1 MLAANIVFIV
11 SSAGTSLHLKLIKP
25 IIKQIKM
32 KNFLTSLLFLLMV
45 IAFFGS
51 GISFISNAYAGSNG
65 PVWNDIPEGSFNV
78 KGNRDIIPQ
87 QYRTVRVNL
96 NELKNTVSNA
106 PFEFSDRALTSPMIM
121 ELPHPDGHT
130 SKFYVTEY
138 SMMEPGLS
146 AKFPDIKTY
155 TIKGIDDPYA
165 TGKID
170 FTIKGFHAM
179 VLTARGDYFIDP
191 YSSDEKE
198 IYISYFKRNFTSDK
212 SFECLTE
219 NIEKT
224 ANENQLM
231 RGFFSS
237 GPQLRTYRTAVAAT
251 GEYTTYHGGTVQSG
265 LAAIVTAM
273 NRVNGVYENEM
284 AVRMTLVSNNDLL
297 VYTNAST
304 DPYTN
309 NNGGTMLG
317 QNQSTCDNV
326 IGAANY
332 DMGHVFSTGGG
343 GVAYLGCIC
352 QNGAKA
358 RGVTGLPSPV
368 GDPFYIDYVA
378 HEMGHQFGANHTF
391 NSTSGGCGGGNRNAG
406 TAYEPGSASTIM
418 GYAGLCSPHN
428 LQNTSD
434 AYFHSGSFTEMVIYT
449 QIAAGNSCAAITN
462 TGNTPPVITV
472 PAGGFAIP
480 KSTPFRLNGS
490 ATDTE
495 NPNSLTYCWE
505 EIDLGPAGAPITPSG
520 DAHIFRSFRAD
531 TASYRIFPRLSNL
544 LNNWQTLGEI
554 LPSYGR
560 NLMFRLTVRDNNA
573 GGGGVDYS
581 LVEFTVDGNSGPFL
595 VTQPNT
601 NITWNANLPQTVIWD
616 VANTTAAP
624 VSCAMVNIKLSTDG
638 GNTFPVTLIDNTPN
652 DGSESV
658 NLPSVMST
666 LARIKVESVGNIFF
680 DLSNANFTIDNGV
693 SVQNNSSGIPSEY
706 ALSQNYPNPFNP
718 VTKINFDIPFSS
730 NVSITIMDISG
741 REVATLVNGFYSAG
755 SYNVLFSATETGR
768 ELSSG
773 IYFYRVTAKG
783 ENGNFVST
791 KKMTLLK

>member
-1 MLAANIVFIV
+1 MR
-11 SSAGTSLHLKLIKP
+11 
-25 IIKQIKM
+25 
-32 KNFLTSLLFLLMV
+32 NFLTNSIFIFMLF
-45 IAFFGS
+45 AFSGS
-51 GISFISNAYAGSNG
+51 GLTYSGNAFAGSNG
-65 PVWNDIPEGSFNV
+65 PAWNDIPEGSFAV
-78 KGNRDIIPQ
+78 KGNRNIIPQ
-87 QYRTVRVNL
+87 QYRTVKVNI
-96 NELKNTVSNA
+96 NELKTAVSNA
-106 PFEFSDRALTSPMIM
+106 PFEFTDRAVTSPMII
-121 ELPHPDGHT
+121 ELPNPDGSL

-146 AKFPDIKTY
+146 AKFPEIKTY
-155 TIKGIDDPYA
+155 SIKGIDDPYA

-179 VLTARGDYFIDP
+179 VLSVNGDFYIDP

-198 IYISYFKRNFTSDK
+198 VYISYFKRNFTSDK

-219 NIEKT
+219 NVEKT
-224 ANENQLM
+224 AKEDQLM

-251 GEYTTYHGGTVQSG
+251 GEYTAYHGGTVQAG
-265 LAAIVTAM
+265 MAAIVIAM

-284 AVRMTLVSNNDLL
+284 AVRMTLVANNDLI

-304 DPYTN
+304 DPFTN

-317 QNQSTCDNV
+317 QNQTTCDNV

-406 TAYEPGSASTIM
+406 TAYEPGSATTIM

-428 LQNTSD
+428 VQNFSD
-434 AYFHSGSFTEMVIYT
+434 AYFHTGSFTEMVIYT
-449 QIAAGNSCAAITN
+449 QVAAGNSCAAITN
-462 TGNTPPVITV
+462 SGNTPPVITV

-480 KSTPFRLNGS
+480 KSTPFMLKGL

-505 EIDLGPAGAPITPSG
+505 EMDLGPGGAPNTPSG
-520 DAHIFRSFRAD
+520 DAPIFRSFKAD
-531 TASYRIFPRLSNL
+531 TASYRLFPRLSNL
-544 LNNWQTLGEI
+544 LNNTQTQGEI
-554 LPSYGR
+554 LPSYAR
-560 NLMFRLTVRDNNA
+560 NLMFRLTVRDNNV

-595 VTQPNT
+595 VTVPNT
-601 NITWNANLPQTVIWD
+601 NVTWNANQPQTITWD
-616 VANTTAAP
+616 VANTTASP

-638 GNTFPVTLIDNTPN
+638 GNTFPLMLAENTVN
-652 DGSESV
+652 DGTENV
-658 NLPSVMST
+658 NLPSVLT
-666 LARIKVESVGNIFF
+666 TTARVKVESVGNIFF
-680 DLSNANFTIDNGV
+680 DLSNANFSIDNGV
-693 SVQNNSSGIPSEY
+693 SVQNNTTGIPSEY

-718 VTKINFDIPFSS
+718 VTKINFDIPFSG
-730 NVSITIMDISG
+730 NVNIAIMDMSG
-741 REVATLVNGFYSAG
+741 KEIATIVNGYYSAG
-755 SYNVLFSATETGR
+755 SYNVSFSATETGK
-768 ELSSG
+768 ELASG
-773 IYFYRVTAKG
+773 IYFYRVTASG
-783 ENGNFVST
+783 ETGNFVST

>member
-1 MLAANIVFIV
+1 
-11 SSAGTSLHLKLIKP
+11 
-25 IIKQIKM
+25 M
-32 KNFLTSLLFLLMV
+32 KNFFSTGIFMFLLF
-45 IAFFGS
+45 AFSGS
-51 GISFISNAYAGSNG
+51 GFTTADNAFAGNNS
-65 PVWNDIPEGSFNV
+65 PAWNDIQEGSFIV

-87 QYRTVRVNL
+87 QYRTVKVNL
-96 NELKNTVSNA
+96 NELKTAALKA
-106 PFEFSDRALTSPMIM
+106 PFEFSDRAATSPMII
-121 ELPHPDGHT
+121 ELPHPDGGI

-165 TGKID
+165 VGKID
-170 FTIKGFHAM
+170 FTMKGFHAM

-198 IYISYFKRNFTSDK
+198 VYISYFKRNFASDK

-219 NIEKT
+219 NVEKT
-224 ANENQLM
+224 SKESQLM

-251 GEYTTYHGGTVQSG
+251 GEYTSYHGGTVQAGMS
-265 LAAIVTAM
+265 AIVTAV

-297 VYTNAST
+297 VYTNAAT

-317 QNQSTCDNV
+317 QNQTTCDNV
-326 IGAANY
+326 IGTANY

-358 RGVTGLPSPV
+358 RGVTGLPSPI

-378 HEMGHQFGANHTF
+378 HEMGHQFGGNHTF
-391 NSTSGGCGGGNRNAG
+391 NSTSGSCGGGNRNAG
-406 TAYEPGSASTIM
+406 TAYEPGSATTIM
-418 GYAGLCSPHN
+418 GYAGICSPHN
-428 LQNTSD
+428 IQNSSD
-434 AYFHSGSFTEMVIYT
+434 AYFHTGSFTEMVIYT

-472 PAGGFAIP
+472 PASGFAIP
-480 KSTPFRLNGS
+480 KSTPFMLKGS

-505 EIDLGPAGAPITPSG
+505 EMDLGPAGAPNSPSG
-520 DAHIFRSFRAD
+520 DAPIFRSFKAD
-531 TASYRIFPRLSNL
+531 TASYRLFPRLSNL
-544 LNNWQTLGEI
+544 LNNTQTMGEI
-554 LPSYGR
+554 LPTYAR

-595 VTQPNT
+595 VTVPNT
-601 NITWNANLPQTVIWD
+601 NVTWNANQPQTITWD

-638 GNTFPVTLIDNTPN
+638 GNTFPLMLAENTVN
-652 DGSESV
+652 DGSETV
-658 NLPSVMST
+658 NLPSVMT
-666 LARIKVESVGNIFF
+666 ATARVKVEAVGNIFF

-693 SVQNNSSGIPSEY
+693 SVQNNTTGIPSEY

-718 VTKINFDIPFSS
+718 VTKINFDIPFSG
-730 NVSITIMDISG
+730 NVNITIMDMSG
-741 REVATLVNGFYSAG
+741 
-755 SYNVLFSATETGR
+755 
-768 ELSSG
+768 
-773 IYFYRVTAKG
+773 
-783 ENGNFVST
+783 
-791 KKMTLLK
+791 KKLLP

>member
-1 MLAANIVFIV
+1 MF
-11 SSAGTSLHLKLIKP
+11 
-25 IIKQIKM
+25 
-32 KNFLTSLLFLLMV
+32 LLF
-45 IAFFGS
+45 AFSGS
-51 GISFISNAYAGSNG
+51 GFTTADNAFAGNNS
-65 PVWNDIPEGSFNV
+65 PAWNDIQEGSFIV

-87 QYRTVRVNL
+87 QYRTVKVNL
-96 NELKNTVSNA
+96 NELKTAALKA
-106 PFEFSDRALTSPMIM
+106 PFEFSDRAATSPMII
-121 ELPHPDGHT
+121 ELPHPDGGI

-165 TGKID
+165 VGKID
-170 FTIKGFHAM
+170 FTMKGFHAM

-198 IYISYFKRNFTSDK
+198 VYISYFKRNFASDK

-219 NIEKT
+219 NVEKT
-224 ANENQLM
+224 SKESQLM

-251 GEYTTYHGGTVQSG
+251 GEYTSYHGGTVQAGMS
-265 LAAIVTAM
+265 AIVTAV

-297 VYTNAST
+297 VYTNAAT

-317 QNQSTCDNV
+317 QNQTTCDNV
-326 IGAANY
+326 IGTANY

-358 RGVTGLPSPV
+358 RGVTGLPSPI

-378 HEMGHQFGANHTF
+378 HEMGHQFGGNHTF
-391 NSTSGGCGGGNRNAG
+391 NSTSGSCGGGNRNAG
-406 TAYEPGSASTIM
+406 TAYEPGSATTIM
-418 GYAGLCSPHN
+418 GYAGICSPHN
-428 LQNTSD
+428 IQNSSD
-434 AYFHSGSFTEMVIYT
+434 AYFHTGSFTEMVIYT

-472 PAGGFAIP
+472 PASGFAIP
-480 KSTPFRLNGS
+480 KSTPFMLKGS

-505 EIDLGPAGAPITPSG
+505 EMDLGPAGAPNSPSG
-520 DAHIFRSFRAD
+520 DAPIFRSFKAD
-531 TASYRIFPRLSNL
+531 TASYRLFPRLSNL
-544 LNNWQTLGEI
+544 LNNTQTMGEI
-554 LPSYGR
+554 LPTYAR

-595 VTQPNT
+595 VTVPNT
-601 NITWNANLPQTVIWD
+601 NVTWNANQPQTITWD

-638 GNTFPVTLIDNTPN
+638 GNTFPLMLAENTVN
-652 DGSESV
+652 DGSETV
-658 NLPSVMST
+658 NLPSVMT
-666 LARIKVESVGNIFF
+666 ATARGKLKQLETFSLIFPMQILLLITVYQF
-680 DLSNANFTIDNGV
+680 RITQQASRLNMLCHRIIRILSI
-693 SVQNNSSGIPSEY
+693 
-706 ALSQNYPNPFNP
+706 
-718 VTKINFDIPFSS
+718 
-730 NVSITIMDISG
+730 
-741 REVATLVNGFYSAG
+741 
-755 SYNVLFSATETGR
+755 
-768 ELSSG
+768 
-773 IYFYRVTAKG
+773 
-783 ENGNFVST
+783 
-791 KKMTLLK
+791 LLQR